1 MGQSKKLFCR
11 LISLSANSLKGLN
24 QVQRLSSDSDSESS
38 PVQSSSSTLNSM
50 QQSSSSTSAATAMTS
65 FINEFLDQQQ
75 KQKQSGKVVASLQ
88 ESLHFLDSKI
98 SEENVRICIDREYFL
113 EDSMSFYKSVRFDP
127 SKRLKVQLSNEPAI
141 DIGGVTRQFFSD
153 LFESFE
159 NGGDGFPPL

>member
-1 MGQSKKLFCR
+1 
-11 LISLSANSLKGLN
+11 
-24 QVQRLSSDSDSESS
+24 
-38 PVQSSSSTLNSM
+38 
-50 QQSSSSTSAATAMTS
+50 MTS